1 MDPKGMLSGYCTNV
15 HAGTT
20 LEETIANLE
29 TNAVSVREHLG
40 RDRLGIG
47 LWLPETALES
57 LAKRDD
63 ILRLRDHLDELG
75 LFVFTM
81 NGFPQRNFHA
91 DVVKHDVYRPDWSD
105 DSRLEYTRSL
115 ARIVVDLAPDSLE
128 SISISTVPVGWGKSI
143 DLDAG
148 PIERLT
154 KMAAWLQALEDE
166 TGRWVHVDLEP
177 EPGCFLDRAEDVV
190 ALFDRL
196 PESCRRHL
204 QVCHDICHSAVMF
217 ESQRHAVDTY
227 RSNGIAIG
235 KIQVSSC
242 PEIDFSSDCE
252 EKNDT
257 LTGFIE
263 ARYLHQTVLRDDQ
276 GEHELIEDLDLALST
291 REKTG
296 IWRIHFHVPLFADRL
311 GAISTT
317 QSAIGECLDALGD
330 DIPPLEVETYAWDV
344 LPKSLVSL
352 ELSEGIAREIEWLQ
366 KLIRT
371 RMRENHE

>member
-1 MDPKGMLSGYCTNV
+1 MDAEGMLTGYCTNV

-20 LEETIANLE
+20 LDETIANLE
-29 TNAVSVREHLG
+29 NHAVSVRKHLDQ
-40 RDRLGIG
+40 DRLGIG

-57 LAKRDD
+57 LANRDD
-63 ILRLRDHLDELG
+63 VLRLRDHLDELG

-91 DVVKHDVYRPDWSD
+91 EVVKHDVYRPDWSD
-105 DSRLEYTRSL
+105 DSRLEYTKSL

-128 SISISTVPVGWGKSI
+128 SISISTVPIGWGKSI

-154 KMAAWLQALEDE
+154 TMAAWLQALEDE
-166 TGRWVHVDLEP
+166 TGRCVHVDLEP

-190 ALFDRL
+190 ALFERL

-204 QVCHDICHSAVMF
+204 RVCHDICHSAVMF
-217 ESQRHAVDTY
+217 ESQGHAIETY
-227 RSNGIAIG
+227 RTNDITIG

-242 PEIDFSSDCE
+242 PEIDFSLDSK
-252 EKNDT
+252 EKT
-257 LTGFIE
+257 EALTRFIE

-276 GEHELIEDLDLALST
+276 GEHELLEDLDLALNT

-296 IWRIHFHVPLFADRL
+296 IWRVHFHVPIFADRL
-311 GAISTT
+311 GVISTT
-317 QSAIGECLDALGD
+317 QGAIEECLDALRD
-330 DIPPLEVETYAWDV
+330 DIPPLEVETYAWNV
-344 LPKSLVSL
+344 LPRSLITL
-352 ELSEGIAREIEWLQ
+352 ELSEGISREMKWLRA
-366 KLIRT
+366 LIQ
-371 RMRENHE
+371 MRERGQP